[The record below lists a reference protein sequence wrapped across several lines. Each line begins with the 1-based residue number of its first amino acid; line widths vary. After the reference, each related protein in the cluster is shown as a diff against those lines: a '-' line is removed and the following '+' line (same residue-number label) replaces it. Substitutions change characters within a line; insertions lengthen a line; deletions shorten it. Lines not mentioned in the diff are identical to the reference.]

1 MEARAAVDLSW
12 IPLGAGAHLV
22 RLSGMVYEAIA
33 ARLHRRPPL
42 DLYHSA
48 LIVQTPTGR
57 FTIEQTPVI
66 DGRGEERG
74 VAVVGPVGVRAAG
87 GSACSGTRSGAGA
100 TG

>member
-1 MEARAAVDLSW
+1 MEAPAAVDLSW
-12 IPLGAGAHLV
+12 IPLGAGAHVV

-57 FTIEQTPVI
+57 FTIEQTPAI
-66 DGRGEERG
+66 DGRGES
-74 VAVVGPVGVRAAG
+74 AG
-87 GSACSGTRSGAGA
+87 SPWWARSGCAPPEGSACSGTRSGAGA